1 MIKVKI
7 ENLKN
12 IHELEISL
20 PFQKGVYAITG
31 NNGIGKSTLLNVLAK
46 LVYRGALKSY
56 LGYDGNENS
65 RITYEVNGTTN
76 IWIKTPQQ
84 WQRNK
89 RTDDE
94 EEIFLK
100 GIYEASLIYGNR
112 FSDAS
117 KNLLSKIRLINH
129 NELTNAPDFI
139 KENLGFILHGNKNHF
154 NNLYKIPKNNHLG
167 FKNAQYILKKDDF
180 SIIHQLRM
188 SSGEFLLIGLL
199 DYIKSR
205 IDYNSRLGNQENSLS
220 LIILDEVELALHPSA
235 QSKLISFLNEISN
248 RFNFCIYFST
258 HSIEILKKIT
268 HDKIFHIEVT
278 ASQKIRVK
286 NPCHPA
292 YAARTL
298 YQEDGYDYLILVEDE
313 LGKHIVQKIIYDNHD
328 LDKNKLIYILPS
340 GGWQEVIKMHND
352 FHVSKLAGN
361 NCKIFTILDGDVKG
375 SFEKKCSD
383 NQSFKE
389 SCKKLNISFL
399 PIPSVEKFIH
409 EKLILNPNDDFF
421 DDVNRLYNARSLND
435 IILDYKNN
443 NHKPDSN
450 GKNLYLILKECFK
463 DLGGSE
469 SIFLTKLCDII
480 YNYISQDNRKKIED
494 FLKGQLNRS

>member
-188 SSGEFLLIGLL
+188 SSGEFL
-199 DYIKSR
+199 
-205 IDYNSRLGNQENSLS
+205 
-220 LIILDEVELALHPSA
+220 
-235 QSKLISFLNEISN
+235 
-248 RFNFCIYFST
+248 
-258 HSIEILKKIT
+258 
-268 HDKIFHIEVT
+268 
-278 ASQKIRVK
+278 
-286 NPCHPA
+286 
-292 YAARTL
+292 
-298 YQEDGYDYLILVEDE
+298 
-313 LGKHIVQKIIYDNHD
+313 
-328 LDKNKLIYILPS
+328 
-340 GGWQEVIKMHND
+340 
-352 FHVSKLAGN
+352 
-361 NCKIFTILDGDVKG
+361 
-375 SFEKKCSD
+375 
-383 NQSFKE
+383 
-389 SCKKLNISFL
+389 
-399 PIPSVEKFIH
+399 
-409 EKLILNPNDDFF
+409 
-421 DDVNRLYNARSLND
+421 
-435 IILDYKNN
+435 
-443 NHKPDSN
+443 
-450 GKNLYLILKECFK
+450 
-463 DLGGSE
+463 
-469 SIFLTKLCDII
+469 
-480 YNYISQDNRKKIED
+480 
-494 FLKGQLNRS
+494 